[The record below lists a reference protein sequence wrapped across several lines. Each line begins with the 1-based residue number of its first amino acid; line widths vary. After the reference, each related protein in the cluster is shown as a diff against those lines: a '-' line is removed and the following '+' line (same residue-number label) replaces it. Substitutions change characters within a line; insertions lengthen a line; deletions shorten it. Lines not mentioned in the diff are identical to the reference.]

1 MEASNISARVMVKP
15 DGLRRVLSQRE
26 TAAVVATWNSLL
38 EDLLRSSTDTPRAA
52 LIGELPSI
60 IAGRQGYRA
69 GYDLDTWRSQASA
82 CSRLSEAARSAM
94 SVHDLH
100 SEMFESLDLKRYK
113 QVFGVLSEEEVSSI
127 YRPSQWYAEDPGAL
141 TEYMRSGPVA
151 REMWCGKNVQISLLV
166 KFAIRSALNI
176 EGRYNL
182 VHCDLVAQRD
192 ARFQ

>member
-1 MEASNISARVMVKP
+1 MVKP
-15 DGLRRVLSQRE
+15 DGMRRVLSQRE
-26 TAAVVATWNSLL
+26 TATVVATWNSLL
-38 EDLLRSSTDTPRAA
+38 EDLMRSSIGSQRAA
-52 LIGELPSI
+52 LTGELPSI

-82 CSRLSEAARSAM
+82 CSRLPEAGRDAT

-100 SEMFESLDLKRYK
+100 SEMFESLDLQRYQ
-113 QVFGVLSEEEVSSI
+113 QVYGILSEEEVSSI

-151 REMWCGKNVQISLLV
+151 REMWRGKNIQISLLV
-166 KFAIRSALNI
+166 KFAIRAALNI